1 MGAAVMK
8 NSILPCICLYVAK
21 LNLLSVP
28 LHIGTSLCT
37 LADFGGRTLECMTRR
52 PPKASAMATQTRQ
65 DARCGRGLVSGYPL
79 VARWR

>member
-8 NSILPCICLYVAK
+8 NSIPLRICLYVAK
-21 LNLLSVP
+21 SNLSSASLRV
-28 LHIGTSLCT
+28 GTSLCT

-52 PPKASAMATQTRQ
+52 PPKASAMAAHTLQ